1 MRIFSQF
8 ARFFLVLLMSAPAI
22 SLSAQSPPVSGARDD
37 SKEPFVVEKLV
48 NRLRF
53 ENDGTYTQDTQIQVR
68 VQSASSVQDWGLI
81 RLPYA
86 SQVGE
91 ATITDVVVTKPD
103 GARVLTPSDTFQDI
117 PEQITVAAPFYS
129 DLKERN
135 LAVKGLDVGDVLSY
149 KLAFHCRNPLIPGQF
164 WFDYDFFKSGV
175 VLSTELYL
183 SVPRGRN
190 VTLQSPNYAP
200 TETEEMV
207 ITLASWKTQN
217 LVSSSAAGSQRR

>member
-8 ARFFLVLLMSAPAI
+8 ARSLSGYSLMSAPAI
-22 SLSAQSPPVSGARDD
+22 SLSAQSLPPVSGASVTIPQRNR
-37 SKEPFVVEKLV
+37 SWWKSLW

-149 KLAFHCRNPLIPGQF
+149 KLAFHLP
-164 WFDYDFFKSGV
+164 
-175 VLSTELYL
+175 ELR
-183 SVPRGRN
+183 SF
-190 VTLQSPNYAP
+190 
-200 TETEEMV
+200 
-207 ITLASWKTQN
+207 
-217 LVSSSAAGSQRR
+217 LVSSGLITISSRVAWSSALNCI